1 MRRILSELFGTRRRQ
16 YQVGVE
22 FTDTQVRLVS
32 LSKRG
37 GQHRVEGVCI
47 GEVSAIGDP
56 HAAAQCLARLVK
68 RMGVKGR
75 RVSLAIKSSLAFTKS
90 ALLDATLSRR
100 EIDDRML
107 AEAES
112 ALPYALDE
120 VYLDY
125 AAVESIPTSVATQ
138 LIARSR
144 VPQELST
151 HAGAYQKML
160 LVACK
165 ADVLDPIV
173 EIAEQ
178 AGLRLD
184 AVDLDSFALERAL
197 MQSTLLPLQ
206 EAARQPLGVV
216 ALILLESGLSCVH
229 LFHNGNHK
237 LHREWGHEQTNFDP
251 SLRDQFKDQLRD
263 ELRDQFRDEFKD
275 EIRDEFRDEFKDQL
289 RDEMTGASA
298 RLDHY
303 REVASETANQVRIA
317 LSQLPSDEIEGE
329 LSLAL
334 LGGNGAIARG
344 VIETDLIEEMA
355 NSLLCEVRS
364 ANPFRR
370 MTLGEGVDPIAV
382 DQDAPLLMVACG
394 LAMREASA

>member
-47 GEVSAIGDP
+47 GELSAIGDP

-68 RMGVKGR
+68 RMGVKGQ

-229 LFHNGNHK
+229 LFHNGSHK
-237 LHREWGHEQTNFDP
+237 LHREWGHEQTNFD
-251 SLRDQFKDQLRD
+251 STLRDQFKDQLRD
-263 ELRDQFRDEFKD
+263 QFRDEFT
-275 EIRDEFRDEFKDQL
+275 EEFKDQL

-334 LGGNGAIARG
+334 IGGNGALARG
-344 VIETDLIEEMA
+344 VIETDLIEEIA

>member
-37 GQHRVEGVCI
+37 GQHRVEGFSIDELGV
-47 GEVSAIGDP
+47 IGDP

-68 RMGVKGR
+68 RMGVKGQ
-75 RVSLAIKSSLAFTKS
+75 RVSLAVKSSLAFTKS

-100 EIDDRML
+100 ENDDRML

-112 ALPYALDE
+112 ALPYELDE

-125 AAVESIPTSVATQ
+125 SVVESIPTSVATQ

-144 VPQELST
+144 VPQELSS

-197 MQSTLLPLQ
+197 MQSTLLPLK

-216 ALILLESGLSCVH
+216 ALILLESGHSCVH

-237 LHREWGHEQTNFDP
+237 LHREWGHEQTNFD
-251 SLRDQFKDQLRD
+251 SYLKSQFS
-263 ELRDQFRDEFKD
+263 D
-275 EIRDEFRDEFKDQL
+275 EIIDAI
-289 RDEMTGASA
+289 GSA
-298 RLDHY
+298 RLDYY

-317 LSQLPSDEIEGE
+317 LSQLPSDEVEGE

-334 LGGNGAIARG
+334 LGGNGALARG
-344 VIETDLIEEMA
+344 LIETDLIEEMA
-355 NSLLCEVRS
+355 NSLLCEVKS
-364 ANPFRR
+364 ANPFRQ
-370 MTLGEGVDPIAV
+370 MTLGEGVDSITL
-382 DQDAPLLMVACG
+382 DRDAPLLMVACG

>member
-237 LHREWGHEQTNFDP
+237 LHREWGHEQTNFD
-251 SLRDQFKDQLRD
+251 STLRDQ
-263 ELRDQFRDEFKD
+263 
-275 EIRDEFRDEFKDQL
+275 FKDQL

-334 LGGNGAIARG
+334 LGGNGALARG
-344 VIETDLIEEMA
+344 VIETGLIEEMA

>member
-47 GEVSAIGDP
+47 GELSAIGDP

-68 RMGVKGR
+68 RMGVKGQ

-206 EAARQPLGVV
+206 EASRQPLGVV

-229 LFHNGNHK
+229 LFHNGSHK
-237 LHREWGHEQTNFDP
+237 LHREWGHEQTNFD
-251 SLRDQFKDQLRD
+251 STLRDQFKDQLRD
-263 ELRDQFRDEFKD
+263 QFRDEFT
-275 EIRDEFRDEFKDQL
+275 EEFKDQL

-334 LGGNGAIARG
+334 IGGNGALARG
-344 VIETDLIEEMA
+344 VIETDLIEEIA